1 MRHVPNALT
10 LLRILLIPVL
20 VVLLL
25 RQKYE
30 AAFAVFFFSAVSDFA
45 DGAIARRWNV
55 RTRFGAI
62 ADPLADKMTM
72 LAVTLALAAQ
82 ALLPVWLAAA
92 IVIRDLVII
101 AGAVAYHYLVG
112 RYDMAPILASK
123 LNTALQFLVLA
134 VVLGNAAG
142 IVGAD
147 AALPALNRLLLATIL
162 ASGAQYVWVWA
173 RKAIANHA
181 GRKPSIDR

>member
-1 MRHVPNALT
+1 

-20 VVLLL
+20 VVFLL
-25 RQKYE
+25 RQQYE
-30 AAFAVFFFSAVSDFA
+30 AAFAVFFFSALSDFA
-45 DGAIARRWNV
+45 DGVIARRWNV

-92 IVIRDLVII
+92 IMIRDLMIV

-112 RYDMAPILASK
+112 RYDMAPTLASK

-134 VVLGNAAG
+134 VVLGDAAG
-142 IVGAD
+142 IIGAD
-147 AALPALNRLLLATIL
+147 PALPALNCLLLATIL
-162 ASGAQYVWVWA
+162 VSGAQYVWVWA
-173 RKAIANHA
+173 RKAIADYA